1 MNLLICNDKPL
12 KDSDMNNI
20 CTISFPEAKN
30 IVVSG
35 DIHKYFNLLAFKPCV
50 QYQMKDTILIVA
62 GDWGLGF
69 EKKEYYEQMAKHST
83 KRN

>member
-1 MNLLICNDKPL
+1 
-12 KDSDMNNI
+12 MNNI

-35 DIHKYFNLLAFKPCV
+35 DIHKYFNLLAFKHCV
-50 QYQMKDTILIVA
+50 QYQMKDTVLIVA

-69 EKKEYYEQMAKHST
+69 EKKEHYEKWPST
-83 KRN
+83 VPNETE

>member
-1 MNLLICNDKPL
+1 
-12 KDSDMNNI
+12 MNN
-20 CTISFPEAKN
+20 TYTTSFPEAKN

-50 QYQMKDTILIVA
+50 QYQMKDTVLIVA
-62 GDWGLGF
+62 GDCYLGF
-69 EKKEYYEQMAKHST
+69 EKKEYYEQMAKHSA